1 MEEGEIMKKKFLRC
15 PICGNLVEV
24 INDSNV
30 PIMCCGKPMEE
41 LVANTT
47 DGATEKHVPVV
58 EINNELVTITVG
70 ETLHPMTEEHYI
82 MWIHVFTNLKEYH
95 FNLNPSD
102 NPQVKFSKDI
112 NEEIIE
118 VNAYCN
124 LHGLWVK

>member
-1 MEEGEIMKKKFLRC
+1 MKKKFLRC

-124 LHGLWVK
+124 LHGLWRAN

>member
-1 MEEGEIMKKKFLRC
+1 MKKKFLRC

-30 PIMCCGKPMEE
+30 RVMCCGKPMEE

-70 ETLHPMTEEHYI
+70 EILHPMTEEHYI

-95 FNLNPSD
+95 FNLNPSN

-124 LHGLWVK
+124 LHGLWSTN

>member
-1 MEEGEIMKKKFLRC
+1 MKKKFLRC

-47 DGATEKHVPVV
+47 DGATENHVSVV
-58 EINNELVTITVG
+58 EINKELVTITVG

-124 LHGLWVK
+124 LHGLWSTN

>member
-1 MEEGEIMKKKFLRC
+1 MKKKFLRC

-124 LHGLWVK
+124 LHGLWSAN

>member
-1 MEEGEIMKKKFLRC
+1 MKKKFLRC

-30 PIMCCGKPMEE
+30 RVMCCGKPMEE

-58 EINNELVTITVG
+58 GINNELVTITVG

-82 MWIHVFTNLKEYH
+82 MWIHVFTNLREYH
-95 FNLNPSD
+95 FNLNPGD
-102 NPQVKFSKDI
+102 NPQVKFNKDI

-124 LHGLWVK
+124 LHGLWSAN

>member
-1 MEEGEIMKKKFLRC
+1 MKKKFLRC

-30 PIMCCGKPMEE
+30 RVMCCGKPMEE

-82 MWIHVFTNLKEYH
+82 MWIHVFTNLREYH

-102 NPQVKFSKDI
+102 NPQVKFNKDI

-124 LHGLWVK
+124 LHGGWKNN

>member
-1 MEEGEIMKKKFLRC
+1 MKKKFLRC

-95 FNLNPSD
+95 FNLIPGMEPKVTFTKES
-102 NPQVKFSKDI
+102 
-112 NEEIIE
+112 NEQITY
-118 VNAYCN
+118 VYVYCN
-124 LHGLWVK
+124 LQKKKKK

>member
-1 MEEGEIMKKKFLRC
+1 MQRKFLKC

-30 PIMCCGKPMEE
+30 PIICCGKPMEE
-41 LVANTT
+41 LVANTS

-58 EINNELVTITVG
+58 EINNELVTISVG

-82 MWIHVFTNLKEYH
+82 MWIHVYSDAREYH
-95 FNLNPSD
+95 FNLKPGD

-112 NEEIIE
+112 NEEIKE
-118 VNAYCN
+118 VYAYCN
-124 LHGLWVK
+124 LHGLWKDKN